1 MNLPTSDL
9 IFRETMSGPLAL
21 GETDPLA
28 GAGRGRATPF
38 TFHATICIDDMEAFL
53 RDPLHAARLDAL
65 ISYAPFGDDLPIK
78 RGSFNLFKSGDSP
91 DTRLMTY
98 AMSFDIQERE
108 YFLEGTKVIHDD
120 RGLDLWRDT
129 TRLFCLLHEGSDAR
143 GKVVGAGVLKLG
155 VHDVLNIVRSMHS
168 PTHAGVE
175 ELDMI
180 ARFGR
185 FFLGTLWDIY
195 VPMAREPAPEEAGTP
210 AP

>member
-1 MNLPTSDL
+1 MNPPTSDL

-21 GETDPLA
+21 GETDPVA

-38 TFHATICIDDMEAFL
+38 TFHATICIDDMEAFI
-53 RDPLHAARLDAL
+53 RDPMHAARLEAHV
-65 ISYAPFGDDLPIK
+65 SFAPFGDDIPVS
-78 RGSFNLFKSGDSP
+78 RGSFNLFKSGDTP

-98 AMSFDIQERE
+98 GMPFLVEDRE
-108 YFLEGTKVIHDD
+108 YYLEGTKVIHDD
-120 RGLDLWRDT
+120 RGPDLWRDT
-129 TRLFCLLHEGSDAR
+129 TRLFSLLHEGSDAR

-168 PTHAGVE
+168 PKHSGVE
-175 ELDMI
+175 GLDMI

-195 VPMAREPAPEEAGTP
+195 VPMAREPAREEAGTP